1 MELNTFKVD
10 EDGKIYIN
18 DLEIP
23 GIKEYEIKSG
33 LFGKHEITLKF
44 SATIDIKPMKD
55 RMNNENE
62 LNKCVTQAIEQ
73 ALKS

>member
-44 SATIDIKPMKD
+44 SAAIDIKPMKD

-73 ALKS
+73 VLKS